1 MIALKSILVA
11 TDFSE
16 PSATALEYGR
26 ALARTFNAT
35 LHVVHVVD
43 NFMVPGMMAETV
55 PANYAE
61 LLDELEAVAEKQLR
75 ASIGDD
81 DRRELGAHTILLK
94 KTAPARGIVAYAEN
108 AKVDLIV
115 IGTHGRGGWSHLLM
129 GSVAEKVV
137 RTAPCPVLTVRH
149 PERDFIAPDALQV
162 VGHAE
167 K

>member
-1 MIALKSILVA
+1 MIALKQVLVA

-26 ALARTFNAT
+26 ALARTFDAT
-35 LHVVHVVD
+35 LHVVHVVE
-43 NFMVPGMMAETV
+43 NLMASGMMAEAA

-61 LLDELEAVAEKQLR
+61 LLERFEEAADKQLR
-75 ASIGDD
+75 ATIGED
-81 DRRELGAHTILLK
+81 DRRELKAETILL
-94 KTAPARGIVAYAEN
+94 TRVAPARGIVSYAET
-108 AKVDLIV
+108 AKIDLIV
-115 IGTHGRGGWSHLLM
+115 MGTHGRGGWSHLLM

-149 PERDFIAPDALQV
+149 PEREFIAPDALQV
-162 VGHAE
+162 VGRAE